1 MVGTMAEAKIAHAS
15 RIFRFKKVFVF
26 SLICFA
32 GAAAVFF
39 IYLLAGFEYNRHFR
53 YVKRTVLSDAFDPW
67 KAGLDE
73 ERSVITFSFLSEGLA
88 RYVSKKPERKAEAV
102 AIIEKCICLAVSE
115 KIRHVQSLSDTGP
128 IIFNMGSAATGLAL
142 PAAARVHD
150 RLTLLQLR
158 CAMMI
163 TDIIVRILPVGE
175 VRQVTE
181 GLLARS
187 IRLNAF

>member
-1 MVGTMAEAKIAHAS
+1 MVGTMVKAKIAHAS

-102 AIIEKCICLAVSE
+102 AILEKCI
-115 KIRHVQSLSDTGP
+115 R
-128 IIFNMGSAATGLAL
+128 L

>member
-1 MVGTMAEAKIAHAS
+1 MVGTMAEAKITHVS
-15 RIFRFKKVFVF
+15 RNFLFKKIVVF
-26 SLICFA
+26 SLICIA
-32 GAAAVFF
+32 GATTLCF
-39 IYLLAGFEYNRHFR
+39 IYLLAGFEYEKHFK
-53 YVKRTVLSDAFDPW
+53 YVKKTVLSDAFDPW

-102 AIIEKCICLAVSE
+102 AILEKCIRLAVSE
-115 KIRHVQSLSDTGP
+115 KVRHVQSLSDTGP